1 MSGETKPPGTGN
13 CPVIHPRQQ
22 RGQRCRRHRAQEDV
36 EDRRKHRPK
45 KNVGDPDI
53 VKSPSDHKEYRYL
66 KLKNGLNVLLISDL
80 SYDDCNSS
88 EASEEEIE
96 EDRMSSGTDEEEIP
110 EPEKNSSSEDEEL
123 KDGIVEEFADDFGG
137 GDVSDET
144 VEDDDKEVVS
154 DRDPVRDFVHAL
166 KDNVSQTKYHDDPEG
181 YEELVKQEVLNK
193 MGSTEKQSA
202 AALAVCIGSFYDPDD
217 LPGLAHFLEHMVFM
231 GSKKYPDE
239 NGFDTF
245 LKKHGGSDN
254 ASTDAERTVFQF
266 DIQKKYFKEALDRWA
281 QFFIHPLMIKD
292 AIDREVEAVDS
303 EYQIA
308 RPSDANRR
316 ELLLGSLAKRGHP
329 MRKFFWGNAETL
341 KHIPKKK
348 NIDTYARL
356 RDFWKRYYS
365 AHYMNLVLQSRD
377 TLDILE
383 KWVTEIFS
391 QIPNNGLP
399 RPTFGHLLQPFDT
412 QEFHRLYKVIPV
424 KEIHSFCISWA
435 LPPQEKNYRIKPL
448 HYISWLIGHEGK
460 GSVLSLLRKKFW
472 ALALYGGNGE
482 TGFEQ
487 NSTYSIFSISV
498 TLTDEGLEHFYEVA
512 YLIFQY
518 LKMLQKNGPEKR
530 IWEEIQKIE
539 ANEFCFQEQIDPLE
553 YVENICENM
562 HIFRKEDL
570 LTGDQLLTE
579 YNPEVI
585 ANALSYLIPQK
596 ANLFLLSPTHRGKCH
611 LKEKWFGSLYS
622 VSEIDASWSKLWS
635 SDFALHPD
643 LHLPEENKYI
653 ATDFTVKNSSGK
665 TKEYPTKILNTSHG
679 CLWYKED
686 NKFGVPK
693 AFICFYLVSP
703 LIQKSALNM
712 VLFDTFV
719 SILSHSL
726 AEPAYEAD
734 VAQMEYKVIAKDHGL
749 TIRVKGFNHKL
760 PLLFELIIDHL
771 SDLSFTPSTF
781 QMIIEQLKKTYFNY
795 LIKTDTLAKDLRL
808 SILEH
813 GRWSLIEKYQILTN
827 GISIESLYEFVKAFK
842 SNLWV
847 EGLVQG
853 NFTSLESKEF
863 LNYVSK
869 KLDFSPLIHP
879 CPIQFRVTELPNTH
893 ILCKVKS
900 LHKGDPNSEVT
911 VYHQTGAKTLR
922 DYSLTELLVMHMEEP
937 CFDFLR
943 TKNTLGYHVYPATR
957 NTSGILGFS
966 VTVTTQ
972 ATKYNT
978 EFVDKKIE
986 EFFLY
991 FENKLRNLSEE
1002 EFTAQVSALIKLKQ
1016 TNDSHLGE
1024 EVERNWN
1031 EVITQQYLF
1040 DRLAREIV
1048 ALKSLTKHHLLDWF
1062 LAFRGKYRRILST
1075 HVVGYG
1081 KQEGDLEVPQTS
1093 TAQDSLFAKIPEL
1106 TFLSSSVLNFPT
1118 IMDIQAFTST
1128 LNILPYHK
1136 ILK

>member
-1 MSGETKPPGTGN
+1 M
-13 CPVIHPRQQ
+13 
-22 RGQRCRRHRAQEDV
+22 
-36 EDRRKHRPK
+36 K
-45 KNVGDPDI
+45 KKKKKI
-53 VKSPSDHKEYRYL
+53 EQYL
-66 KLKNGLNVLLISDL
+66 KRGKF
-80 SYDDCNSS
+80 C
-88 EASEEEIE
+88 
-96 EDRMSSGTDEEEIP
+96 
-110 EPEKNSSSEDEEL
+110 
-123 KDGIVEEFADDFGG
+123 
-137 GDVSDET
+137 
-144 VEDDDKEVVS
+144 
-154 DRDPVRDFVHAL
+154 
-166 KDNVSQTKYHDDPEG
+166 
-181 YEELVKQEVLNK
+181 
-193 MGSTEKQSA
+193 STT
-202 AALAVCIGSFYDPDD
+202 ALAVCIGSFYDPDD

-365 AHYMNLVLQSRD
+365 AHYMNLVLQSRG
-377 TLDILE
+377 IL
-383 KWVTEIFS
+383 KKTF
-391 QIPNNGLP
+391 GLP

-412 QEFHRLYKVIPV
+412 QEFHRLYKG
-424 KEIHSFCISWA
+424 
-435 LPPQEKNYRIKPL
+435 RIKPL

-498 TLTDEGLEHFYEVA
+498 TLTDEGLEHFYEVSSL
-512 YLIFQY
+512 YPL
-518 LKMLQKNGPEKR
+518 LSKR
-530 IWEEIQKIE
+530 S
-539 ANEFCFQEQIDPLE
+539 FIDPLE

-853 NFTSLESKEF
+853 NFTSL
-863 LNYVSK
+863 VSTK

-911 VYHQTGAKTLR
+911 VYHQVLEISNEWLKYGC
-922 DYSLTELLVMHMEEP
+922 S
-937 CFDFLR
+937 
-943 TKNTLGYHVYPATR
+943 YHNR
-957 NTSGILGFS
+957 
-966 VTVTTQ
+966 Q
-972 ATKYNT
+972 C
-978 EFVDKKIE
+978 
-986 EFFLY
+986 
-991 FENKLRNLSEE
+991 LS
-1002 EFTAQVSALIKLKQ
+1002 
-1016 TNDSHLGE
+1016 
-1024 EVERNWN
+1024 
-1031 EVITQQYLF
+1031 
-1040 DRLAREIV
+1040 
-1048 ALKSLTKHHLLDWF
+1048 
-1062 LAFRGKYRRILST
+1062 
-1075 HVVGYG
+1075 
-1081 KQEGDLEVPQTS
+1081 
-1093 TAQDSLFAKIPEL
+1093 
-1106 TFLSSSVLNFPT
+1106 
-1118 IMDIQAFTST
+1118 
-1128 LNILPYHK
+1128 
-1136 ILK
+1136 

>member
-303 EYQIA
+303 
-308 RPSDANRR
+308 
-316 ELLLGSLAKRGHP
+316 
-329 MRKFFWGNAETL
+329 GNAETL

-365 AHYMNLVLQSRD
+365 AHYMNLVLQSR
-377 TLDILE
+377 
-383 KWVTEIFS
+383 
-391 QIPNNGLP
+391 
-399 RPTFGHLLQPFDT
+399 
-412 QEFHRLYKVIPV
+412 VIPV

-795 LIKTDTLAKDLRL
+795 LIKTDTLAK
-808 SILEH
+808 
-813 GRWSLIEKYQILTN
+813 
-827 GISIESLYEFVKAFK
+827 
-842 SNLWV
+842 
-847 EGLVQG
+847 
-853 NFTSLESKEF
+853 
-863 LNYVSK
+863 

-943 TKNTLGYHVYPATR
+943 TKNTLG
-957 NTSGILGFS
+957 
-966 VTVTTQ
+966 
-972 ATKYNT
+972 T

-1040 DRLAREIV
+1040 DRLARE
-1048 ALKSLTKHHLLDWF
+1048 
-1062 LAFRGKYRRILST
+1062 
-1075 HVVGYG
+1075 VVGYG